1 MYQPSNSMPIE
12 NYSVVQPSTQQK
24 TFTENNICRFSLPFT
39 SIPFFDPHE
48 SYLQLNAKCNYDAK
62 MELNG
67 NSSVII
73 KYIRLSVNG
82 QVLEEIDEFNQL
94 AHIYNHYGQ
103 DDSSRSQESVFTLDS
118 GEIFTT
124 GLMGN
129 QGGAL
134 ANGVKN
140 VKLIIPMKECGLFS
154 SLEIVPLM
162 AFGNNLDVEIRFAP
176 DKEVLKTYA
185 RNGVNQALAVDTAP
199 VDGRPNLAPS
209 GQTKIKV
216 SNATVNAT
224 VIGNAGNPFL
234 VSLPTVGWTSV
245 GDCPIQV
252 GDKIAL
258 RKDADNSK
266 VDATGDVFESMTVA
280 SVSRVATTALTD
292 NPLQIQITI
301 SDNAGAGI
309 DPTANGTTG
318 ANTAHLTLV
327 KTVADVAIPAGTLT
341 YSNVEWYIQKVVPPV
356 QYVNSLTKQLQS
368 PQGFQYD
375 IHTWTTYKS
384 TLLAG
389 VESQT
394 IEIPAYQSRA
404 KSVLIVPRTQNQ
416 NVVFNINNDS
426 ANATYNYNGQF
437 SNLRD
442 YQWQVN
448 NGLRVPT
455 RPVNLDVMDGIMKHL
470 SAEHL
475 IQITQALGS
484 SNIGVRNIK
493 SSHDNFLIGRQLSK
507 YGGTSRLTSAMR
519 VYLNYQNKDGASAPT
534 AGLQPITFINHIN
547 RVSVNTQGLQVFN

>member
-24 TFTENNICRFSLPFT
+24 TFTENNICRFSIPFN

-48 SYLQLNAKCNYDAK
+48 SYLQLNAKCDYDAK

-118 GEIFTT
+118 GDIFTT

-129 QGGAL
+129 QGGTV

-185 RNGVNQALAVDTAP
+185 RAGLNQLAGAVP
-199 VDGRPNLAPS
+199 IDGRPNLNPS
-209 GQTKIKV
+209 NLTTVRLSSAGV
-216 SNATVNAT
+216 DATAVGT
-224 VIGNAGNPFL
+224 VANPFI
-234 VSLPTVGWTSV
+234 VATPMVGWTCV
-245 GDCPIQV
+245 GDCPLQV
-252 GDKIAL
+252 GDHISL
-258 RKDADNSK
+258 K
-266 VDATGDVFESMTVA
+266 VDATGANPDTGGAFAGFEDMIIGSI
-280 SVSRVATTALTD
+280 SRVATTAVTD
-292 NPLQIQITI
+292 NPNQIAITI
-301 SDNAGAGI
+301 TNNAGGGI
-309 DPTANGTTG
+309 DPTANGVYA
-318 ANTAHLTLV
+318 ANTVHLKLE
-327 KTVADVAIPAGTLT
+327 KTVADAIIPAGTLT
-341 YSNVEWYIQKVVPPV
+341 YSNVEWYIQKVVPPR
-356 QYVNSLTKQLQS
+356 QYVASLSKQLQS

-384 TLLAG
+384 TLLAS
-389 VESQT
+389 VQSQT

-404 KSVLIVPRTQNQ
+404 KSVLVVPRRQNQ
-416 NVVFNINNDS
+416 NVVFNIDNAG
-426 ANATYNYNGQF
+426 ANATYDFKGQF
-437 SNLRD
+437 SNLKD
-442 YQWQVN
+442 YQWQLN
-448 NGLRVPT
+448 NGLRIPT
-455 RPVNLDVMDGIMKHL
+455 RPINLDVMDGKMKHL

-475 IQITQALGS
+475 IQLTQALGS

-493 SSHDNFLIGRQLSK
+493 SSHKNFIMGRQLSK

-519 VYLNYQNKDGASAPT
+519 VYLNYQNINGGNAPT
-534 AGLQPITFINHIN
+534 VGLQPITFINHIN

>member
-24 TFTENNICRFSLPFT
+24 TFTENNICRFSIPFN

-48 SYLQLNAKCNYDAK
+48 SYLQLNAKCDYDAK

-118 GEIFTT
+118 GDIFTT

-129 QGGAL
+129 QGGAV

-185 RNGVNQALAVDTAP
+185 RAGLNQLAGAVP
-199 VDGRPNLAPS
+199 IDGRPNLNPS
-209 GQTKIKV
+209 NLTTVRLSSAGAD
-216 SNATVNAT
+216 ATAVGT
-224 VIGNAGNPFL
+224 VGNPFI
-234 VSLPTVGWTSV
+234 VATPMVGWTCV
-245 GDCPIQV
+245 GDCPLQV
-252 GDKIAL
+252 GDHVSLKI
-258 RKDADNSK
+258 
-266 VDATGDVFESMTVA
+266 DATGANPDTGGAFAGFADMIIGSI
-280 SVSRVATTALTD
+280 SRVATTAVTD
-292 NPLQIQITI
+292 NPNQIAITI
-301 SDNAGAGI
+301 TNNAGAGI
-309 DPTANGTTG
+309 DPTANG
-318 ANTAHLTLV
+318 AYAVNTAHLKLE
-327 KTVADVAIPAGTLT
+327 KTVADAIIPVGTLT
-341 YSNVEWYIQKVVPPV
+341 YSNVEWYIQKVVPPR
-356 QYVNSLTKQLQS
+356 QYVASLSKQLQS

-384 TLLAG
+384 TLLAK
-389 VESQT
+389 VQSQT

-404 KSVLIVPRTQNQ
+404 KSVLVVPRKQNQ
-416 NVVFNINNDS
+416 NVVFNVDNAE
-426 ANATYNYNGQF
+426 ANATYDFQGQF
-437 SNLRD
+437 SNLKD
-442 YQWQVN
+442 YQWQLN
-448 NGLRVPT
+448 NGLRIPT
-455 RPVNLDVMDGIMKHL
+455 RPINLDVMDGKMKHL

-475 IQITQALGS
+475 IQLTQALGS

-493 SSHDNFLIGRQLSK
+493 SSHRNFIMGRQLSK

-519 VYLNYQNKDGASAPT
+519 VYLNYQNIHNDTAPLL
-534 AGLQPITFINHIN
+534 GLQPITFINHIN